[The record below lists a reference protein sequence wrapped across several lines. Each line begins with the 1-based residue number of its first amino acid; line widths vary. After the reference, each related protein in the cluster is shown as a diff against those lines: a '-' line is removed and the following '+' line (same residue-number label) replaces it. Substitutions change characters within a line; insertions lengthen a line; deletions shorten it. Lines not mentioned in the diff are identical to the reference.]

1 MKVAKKKEEEEEETE
16 TETEEAVSNNVRIH
30 RVLEPVVERDTLQP
44 SPSPSSNHSP
54 YTYTPYSNN
63 QTGIQSDNGLSR
75 SLKILIASICCLFI
89 VLIRGKWINRRDERE
104 MEVRRINRRT
114 EREMEVGS
122 ILDWNGANEHPSTGN
137 THAYHVYPSNGNDS
151 REEVNINDTYP
162 NYARNKS
169 LPLSLSLEDRIE
181 LYSKAFNSNGNQLIL
196 KNKHI
201 VSKINANKSDIEVCL
216 DIEDTI
222 KDDSSNSKN
231 FIKESDTVED
241 ASATTKM
248 MTNGI
253 CSICIDEFIEN
264 DHIVYSELC
273 SHVYHKHC
281 MVSYLATNAQ
291 QEIHGSPT
299 LDVTDNPCPS
309 CRQPNYCQ
317 IRDEDLFTVLD
328 TTSSLRI

>member
-1 MKVAKKKEEEEEETE
+1 MGEQLRNWFCNRPETE
-16 TETEEAVSNNVRIH
+16 S
-30 RVLEPVVERDTLQP
+30 Q
-44 SPSPSSNHSP
+44 
-54 YTYTPYSNN
+54 
-63 QTGIQSDNGLSR
+63 
-75 SLKILIASICCLFI
+75 
-89 VLIRGKWINRRDERE
+89 INERE
-104 MEVRRINRRT
+104 MANRRLN
-114 EREMEVGS
+114 RQR
-122 ILDWNGANEHPSTGN
+122 NANLTYVHPSTGN
-137 THAYHVYPSNGNDS
+137 NNS
-151 REEVNINDTYP
+151 REQVNINDTYP
-162 NYARNKS
+162 FPVRSNYNVRNNT
-169 LPLSLSLEDRIE
+169 LPLSLSLEDRIK
-181 LYSKAFNSNGNQLIL
+181 LYNKAFDSNGNQLIL
-196 KNKHI
+196 KSKHI
-201 VSKINANKSDIEVCL
+201 VSKINAKESDIEVCL
-216 DIEDTI
+216 DIGLDAS
-222 KDDSSNSKN
+222 KDNFSNNKN
-231 FIKESDTVED
+231 LIKESDTVED

-264 DHIVYSELC
+264 DQIVYSELC